1 MGVLSDEYPC
11 RTELDALYEA
21 FSNVRKPLLRPLGPQ
36 AYDAGWIGRQPL
48 RELPADLIN
57 DFAFELGGTIGD
69 SEDVRYFLPRL
80 CELLVRG
87 ELNALVDGPILL
99 AQKLVGAEWRRWP
112 KPEQSVVEAFLVA
125 FFEASL
131 SKRAAVFLYMMTAVE
146 ILFDDLSPW
155 LTRIRVREDV
165 AGVWA
170 LRWLAEGR
178 GTGLLRKN
186 DRPQPFLEK
195 RIDQESQLLGWL
207 REPASLA
214 QVESLR
220 KCVGLISP
228 EGEDLK
234 WLYEETTYWLHVCGA
249 KAD

>member
-1 MGVLSDEYPC
+1 M
-11 RTELDALYEA
+11 
-21 FSNVRKPLLRPLGPQ
+21 
-36 AYDAGWIGRQPL
+36 GRQPL
-48 RELPADLIN
+48 RELPADLLN
-57 DFAFELGGTIGD
+57 DFAFELGGTLGD

-87 ELNALVDGPILL
+87 ELSALVEGPILL
-99 AQKLVGAEWRRWP
+99 AQKLVDAEWRRWP
-112 KPEQSVVEAFLVA
+112 EPEQSAVEAFLVA

-131 SKRAAVFLYMMTAVE
+131 SKRAAVFLDMMTAVE
-146 ILFDDLSPW
+146 LLFDDLSPW
-155 LTRIRVREDV
+155 LARIRAREDV

-178 GTGLLRKN
+178 GAGLLRKN
-186 DRPQPFLEK
+186 DRPRPFLEK
-195 RIDQESQLLGWL
+195 QIDQEGQLLAWL

-220 KCVGLISP
+220 RCVGLTSP

-234 WLYEETTYWLHVCGA
+234 WLYEETTYWLHICGA
-249 KAD
+249 KADMLD

>member
-21 FSNVRKPLLRPLGPQ
+21 FANARKPLLRPLGPQ
-36 AYDAGWIGRQPL
+36 AYDADWIGRQPL

-57 DFAFELGGTIGD
+57 DFAFELGDMIGD

-99 AQKLVGAEWRRWP
+99 AQKLVGAEWRRWLQ
-112 KPEQSVVEAFLVA
+112 PEQRAIEAFLVA
-125 FFEASL
+125 WFEASL
-131 SKRAAVFLYMMTAVE
+131 SKRAPVFLHMMTAVA

-155 LTRIRVREDV
+155 LIRIRVREDV

-170 LRWLAEGR
+170 LRWLAEGEGAR
-178 GTGLLRKN
+178 LLRKN
-186 DRPQPFLEK
+186 DRK
-195 RIDQESQLLGWL
+195 RIDQEGQLLGWL
-207 REPASLA
+207 REPASFA

-220 KCVGLISP
+220 KCVGLTSP